1 MRQPL
6 KASRTLLL
14 AGLAVLFLIV
24 WGVLYADNQRQ
35 VALVL
40 GAAVILIV
48 AARVLRVSTV
58 VTYAADAFPQTAG
71 IACLVGILALT
82 AVLYDN
88 SFALLLLCTLLLF
101 SMVGFGLNIQFGYAG
116 ILNFAGAAFFGVGSY
131 TAAVLATRTNM
142 TGLLILLSGGI
153 LSAVIGSLLILPVL
167 RTRGHYSALVTLA
180 FGILFETFLEVNDA
194 LGGPQ
199 GVQIPGMKLFGWAM
213 NQNIQIGGIEISYV
227 ANYAV
232 LSMVL
237 CAASFIL
244 VRRLERSW
252 IGVAMDM
259 VRTDEISAATF
270 GIPIARIKIT
280 AFTIAN
286 FLIGV
291 AGATYGMLTS
301 YTAPGN
307 FTFVD
312 SLILVS
318 VLLLGGMGNPV
329 GVLPAT
335 AIILILPQ
343 KLQFI
348 QEYRLLIFGLM
359 VIAILLFRPDG
370 LIPRSTR
377 KLFAGRGAA

>member
-1 MRQPL
+1 
-6 KASRTLLL
+6 
-14 AGLAVLFLIV
+14 
-24 WGVLYADNQRQ
+24 
-35 VALVL
+35 
-40 GAAVILIV
+40 
-48 AARVLRVSTV
+48 
-58 VTYAADAFPQTAG
+58 
-71 IACLVGILALT
+71 
-82 AVLYDN
+82 
-88 SFALLLLCTLLLF
+88 
-101 SMVGFGLNIQFGYAG
+101 AG

-213 NQNIQIGGIEISYV
+213 NENIQIGGIEISYV

-232 LSMVL
+232 LSVVL